1 MHYVE
6 ALLDE
11 QGEEAVRRQW
21 SDLRE
26 AGLPSL
32 ADHRSASN
40 RPHVTWTVVEQWPE
54 DPDTTAV
61 PGLPL
66 RVALGPYAVL
76 GRAPHTLVRTLVVT
90 EPLLAVRREVAG
102 RLGEPARAFYAAD
115 RWVPHL
121 TLATRL
127 DSDQVAAALDLLGR
141 AGGLEDPAEVTLVG
155 SRHWDATARETRAFP

>member
-11 QGEEAVRRQW
+11 PSEEAVRRQW
-21 SDLRE
+21 SALRE

-54 DPDTTAV
+54 DPDTTVV

-76 GRAPHTLVRTLVVT
+76 GGAQPALVRTLVVT
-90 EPLLAVRREVAG
+90 EQLLAVRRAVVG
-102 RLGEPARAFYAAD
+102 RLDEPARPFYAAD

-127 DSDQVAAALDLLGR
+127 DADQVAAALALLG
-141 AGGLEDPAEVTLVG
+141 AGGGPEEVTLVG
-155 SRHWDATARETRAFP
+155 SRRWDAEARETTPFP